1 MGHALLHT
9 PGMPERDLKSHSV
22 WLSEK
27 KQSCHD
33 GESLLRQYCRISALK
48 GLMLHESKRA
58 GDRVGDSL
66 PARDEIAPSYP
77 TNPAQEYFNRYT
89 YYCVYTCRY
98 AHSNIGVTKLLVR

>member
-33 GESLLRQYCRISALK
+33 GESLLRQYCRISVLK
-48 GLMLHESKRA
+48 ELMLHESKRA
-58 GDRVGDSL
+58 GDRV
-66 PARDEIAPSYP
+66 
-77 TNPAQEYFNRYT
+77 NPNPNPQSCSGTVQGNLA
-89 YYCVYTCRY
+89 
-98 AHSNIGVTKLLVR
+98 